1 MNKYIL
7 LFLISINISYI
18 SADEINDPF
27 EDINRV
33 THNINDT
40 LDNAI
45 AKPVAEVYGEITP
58 EFIQNRV
65 TRFFKNL
72 AEIDTFINQLLQ
84 GKPKLALNDFGR
96 FTINSTIGLYGLFD
110 PATKLGLQ
118 AHEEDFGQT
127 LGVWGVPDGPYI
139 VLPVIGPSNARDLL
153 SRPISSFLSGTF
165 AMTDTDVRITLTL
178 LDAIET
184 RERYLDFEAMMTGDV
199 YTFMKDAYVQSRD
212 YEIMDGEVE
221 DDDFLED
228 FDDFLIDD

>member
-33 THNINDT
+33 THSINDK

-84 GKPKLALNDFGR
+84 GKPKLALNDLGR

-118 AHEEDFGQT
+118 AHDEDFGQT
-127 LGVWGVPDGPYI
+127 LGVWGFPDGPYI

-165 AMTDTDVRITLTL
+165 AMTDTDVKITLTL

-212 YEIMDGEVE
+212 YEILDGEVE

>member
-118 AHEEDFGQT
+118 AHDEDFGQT

-153 SRPISSFLSGTF
+153 SRPISSFLSGAF
-165 AMTDTDVRITLTL
+165 AMTDTDVKITLTL

-212 YEIMDGEVE
+212 YEILDGEVE

>member
-7 LFLISINISYI
+7 LFLTSINFAYI
-18 SADEINDPF
+18 AADEINDPL
-27 EDINRV
+27 EDINRI

-40 LDNAI
+40 LDNVI
-45 AKPVAEVYGEITP
+45 AKPVAEAYGEITP
-58 EFIQNRV
+58 EFIQSRV

-118 AHEEDFGQT
+118 AHDEDFGQT

-165 AMTDTDVRITLTL
+165 AMTDTDVKITLTL

-184 RERYLDFEAMMTGDV
+184 RERYLDFEAMMAGDV

-212 YEIMDGEVE
+212 YEILDGEVE

>member
-18 SADEINDPF
+18 SSDEINDPF

-118 AHEEDFGQT
+118 AHDEDFGQT

-212 YEIMDGEVE
+212 YEILDGEVE

>member
-45 AKPVAEVYGEITP
+45 AKPAAEVYGEITP

-118 AHEEDFGQT
+118 AHDEDFGQT

-165 AMTDTDVRITLTL
+165 AMTATDVKITLTL

-212 YEIMDGEVE
+212 YEILDGEVE

>member
-7 LFLISINISYI
+7 FFLISINISYI

-72 AEIDTFINQLLQ
+72 AEVDTFINQLLQ

-118 AHEEDFGQT
+118 AHDEDFGQT

-165 AMTDTDVRITLTL
+165 AMTDTDVKITLTL

-212 YEIMDGEVE
+212 YEILDGEVE

>member
-1 MNKYIL
+1 MNKYIS

-118 AHEEDFGQT
+118 AHDEDFGQT

-165 AMTDTDVRITLTL
+165 AMTDTDVKITLTL

-212 YEIMDGEVE
+212 YEILDGEVE

>member
-96 FTINSTIGLYGLFD
+96 FTINSTIGLFGLFD
-110 PATKLGLQ
+110 PASKLGLQ
-118 AHEEDFGQT
+118 AHDEDFGQT

-165 AMTDTDVRITLTL
+165 AMTDTDVKITLTL

-212 YEIMDGEVE
+212 YEILDGEVE

>member
-18 SADEINDPF
+18 FADEINDPF

>member
-58 EFIQNRV
+58 EFIQNRI

-165 AMTDTDVRITLTL
+165 AMTDTDVKITLTL

-212 YEIMDGEVE
+212 YEILDGEVE

>member
-72 AEIDTFINQLLQ
+72 AEIDTFINQFLQ

-96 FTINSTIGLYGLFD
+96 FTINSTIGLFGLFD
-110 PATKLGLQ
+110 PASKLGLQ
-118 AHEEDFGQT
+118 AHDEDFGQT

-165 AMTDTDVRITLTL
+165 AMTDTDVKITLTL

-212 YEIMDGEVE
+212 YEILDGEVE

>member
-212 YEIMDGEVE
+212 YEILDGEVE

>member
-18 SADEINDPF
+18 SSDEINDPF

-118 AHEEDFGQT
+118 AHDEDFGQT

-165 AMTDTDVRITLTL
+165 AMTDTDVKITLTL

-212 YEIMDGEVE
+212 YEILDGEVE

>member
-45 AKPVAEVYGEITP
+45 AKPVAKVYGEITP

-118 AHEEDFGQT
+118 AHDEDFGQT

-153 SRPISSFLSGTF
+153 SRPISSFLSGAF
-165 AMTDTDVRITLTL
+165 AMTDTDVKITLTL

-212 YEIMDGEVE
+212 YEILDGEVE

>member
-72 AEIDTFINQLLQ
+72 AEVDTFINQLLQ

-118 AHEEDFGQT
+118 AHDEDFGQT

-165 AMTDTDVRITLTL
+165 AMTDTDVKITLTL

-212 YEIMDGEVE
+212 YEILDGEVE

>member
-118 AHEEDFGQT
+118 AHDEDFGQT

-212 YEIMDGEVE
+212 YEILDGEVE

>member
-118 AHEEDFGQT
+118 AHDEDFGQT

-165 AMTDTDVRITLTL
+165 AMTDTEVKITLTL

-212 YEIMDGEVE
+212 YEILDGEVE

>member
-45 AKPVAEVYGEITP
+45 AKPAAEVYGEITP

-118 AHEEDFGQT
+118 AHDEDFGQT

-153 SRPISSFLSGTF
+153 SRPISSFLSGAF
-165 AMTDTDVRITLTL
+165 AMTDTDVKITLTL

-212 YEIMDGEVE
+212 YEILDGEVE

>member
-7 LFLISINISYI
+7 LFLTSINFAYI
-18 SADEINDPF
+18 VADEINDPF
-27 EDINRV
+27 EDVNRI

-118 AHEEDFGQT
+118 AHDEDFGQT

-165 AMTDTDVRITLTL
+165 AMTDTDVKITLTL

-212 YEIMDGEVE
+212 YEILDGEVE
-221 DDDFLED
+221 DDDFLDD
-228 FDDFLIDD
+228 FNDFLIDD

>member
-118 AHEEDFGQT
+118 AHDEDFGQT

-165 AMTDTDVRITLTL
+165 AMTDTDVKITLTL

-212 YEIMDGEVE
+212 YEILDGEVE

>member
-1 MNKYIL
+1 MNKYIS

-118 AHEEDFGQT
+118 AHDEDFGQT

-212 YEIMDGEVE
+212 YEILDGEVE

>member
-72 AEIDTFINQLLQ
+72 AEVDTFINQLLQ

-118 AHEEDFGQT
+118 AHDEDFGQT

-165 AMTDTDVRITLTL
+165 AMTDTDVKITLTL

-212 YEIMDGEVE
+212 
-221 DDDFLED
+221 
-228 FDDFLIDD
+228 

>member
-18 SADEINDPF
+18 SSDEINDPF

-118 AHEEDFGQT
+118 AHDEDFGQT

-212 YEIMDGEVE
+212 YEILDGEVE
-221 DDDFLED
+221 DDDFLDD

>member
-1 MNKYIL
+1 MIKYIS
-7 LFLISINISYI
+7 LFLISINILYI

-33 THNINDT
+33 THSINDK

-84 GKPKLALNDFGR
+84 GKPKLALNDLGR

-118 AHEEDFGQT
+118 AHDEDFGQT

-165 AMTDTDVRITLTL
+165 AMTDTDVKITLTL

-212 YEIMDGEVE
+212 YEILDGEVE